1 MGKMKKA
8 LKKLDI
14 YLRKD
19 FMKETDE
26 RAFLTLLGA
35 IIFGVWY
42 LIQNP
47 EINSDTLF
55 AASLLILCVIGVIY
69 HYKKIKNKK
78 KPQQK
83 TRPD

>member
-47 EINSDTLF
+47 EINSDTL
-55 AASLLILCVIGVIY
+55 
-69 HYKKIKNKK
+69 
-78 KPQQK
+78 
-83 TRPD
+83 